1 MENKMLS
8 FRTKKLF
15 VSTLTMLLVLIAI
28 SGCSST
34 DSPTGP
40 GSDPNGSIDAPSGL
54 SGKYV
59 TNGTDNTS
67 ANGVVFLT
75 WNDNS
80 NDEVSFNMERKQ
92 GYNNPWIQVGVTN
105 SNVTY
110 FTDSGLEFNTSY
122 FYRVCASTPNGESR
136 FSNVAEV
143 KVLDL
148 DYSPK

>member
-1 MENKMLS
+1 MLS
-8 FRTKKLF
+8 FRNQKLLINAFAMLF
-15 VSTLTMLLVLIAI
+15 VLVTI

-40 GSDPNGSIDAPSGL
+40 GSDPNGAIDAPSGL
-54 SGKYV
+54 NGKLV
-59 TNGTDNTS
+59 SVGTDDSS
-67 ANGVVFLT
+67 ANGVVLLT

-80 NDEVSFNMERKQ
+80 NDETSFNMERKQ
-92 GYNNPWIQVGVTN
+92 GYANPWIQVGVTN

-110 FTDSGLEFNTSY
+110 FTDTGLEYNTVY
-122 FYRVCASTPNGESR
+122 FYRVYASKPDGESR

-143 KVLDL
+143 KVHNF